1 MADNKSG
8 AQHITRLDFD
18 ISGILQTLQEV
29 DAQTRTYGIEIGK
42 NWATSLKEG
51 MDSVNLSNMKPPSVI
66 DENQLKSAKAQLDKV
81 AESYGKLAKTV
92 MTYDANNNLLR
103 GSITYDD
110 AAGKKIVEQYQMIDK
125 EWKKITSTQTNDYQ
139 KQEKQVQQVV
149 SQIDRMIEKQKQF
162 NSTVSRQKTSPV
174 NRSIISENNSYIS
187 SLEKLNEEIKRTGYV
202 TKEQRDQIDKYNSQI
217 KELSGYYE
225 EAGTKGQSFIQKTFD
240 KAKWLAA
247 FYIVNELKNGFLA
260 TIDIIK
266 KTEDAVVDLQRV
278 LNDDSISQSRMSD
291 ELYDI
296 ADQYGRTFDEVAE
309 VSTKF
314 AQAGYGWTETVELT
328 KNTMLALNTAELD
341 VTQSTEGLIAIMSQ
355 WNLEAEDYASVID
368 KINITADNFAINS
381 ENIVAALQ
389 RASSSAKNAGITLEE
404 TIGIITALGEA
415 TGRSGENIGTAL
427 NSLIIYTSKA
437 GALETFAQVG
447 SDAMKKVVADYQ
459 KGAVSIYDVWVQ
471 LSKEISNLTA
481 QQQAAL
487 FQSEEYAAF
496 ADELEAQATEF
507 TSQIKDVYGAAGTY
521 RQNYFIALLNDL
533 STAEDAIKGMADA
546 EGYSVAEN
554 EKYMET
560 LTANWNQLK
569 NALAELA
576 VQLGEAGL
584 MDFLKG
590 IVELGTGLAKTTK
603 SLGGILPLLTAIGGV
618 MVTLRA
624 DKISTAISDIGK
636 NLSNIP
642 GKLKSIVT
650 GTNAV
655 TTATNAA
662 ATAEGAAAAGA
673 TAWQVAFGWIGLV
686 ATAIS
691 GLVMAISG
699 VNSAIEESNRQ
710 SRERAQSY
718 LDESDSISKLK
729 ANYAEI
735 VNFTG
740 DASEK
745 TQRLTDFKKELIT
758 QYGLEKEAV
767 EKLTGARKEEIDFLD
782 KEAAAN
788 INRAYTEVADQYQD
802 AVRRM
807 EQATS
812 KAQITGLTQ
821 KTGFGDV
828 SFISQKDI
836 DILKQYVGVVADINS
851 AGQITGLTI
860 DFGTENLDEQADI
873 LAKIVASNA
882 LNGNLVD
889 KLKSK
894 YDALVDTQEKYAE
907 SYSLGAK
914 VFAEKFLMEEK
925 TLDLIKQINEEQDL
939 ETQRELYDR
948 LTESVKEQVVGLEAQ
963 EIVLNS
969 IASMFPQF
977 ASDAEEA
984 GRAMEESFSGSAE
997 QLEAIKENISGLN
1010 DEIDGFQSS
1019 IDSLNSIMQDYNETG
1034 YLTVD
1039 SLQRIL
1045 ALGPEYISL
1054 LDFTANGVS
1063 INSQKLKELVNN
1075 QANNVQ
1081 QMIKQTTV
1089 AGLLEIANR
1098 YLAQTT
1104 DTVGVASSNAAVYS
1118 NTLEGA
1124 LAGVVDKA
1132 MKGTLALGDLTVSL
1146 ANFYGGAMSASSYNS
1161 MVSEM
1166 YDYLE
1171 NVSSIAN
1178 RLPNLVSGTQA
1189 WSDATA
1195 SAASN
1200 MRDAAKAAAD
1210 AEKEILNAK
1219 KKALQEE
1226 KEAIRDRYDA
1236 EIEELRDLREEKD
1249 RNYEREEYYRRRQ
1262 EILDDIERASVRSGV
1277 EYREQEAEGRKNLED
1292 LDREWAKKL
1301 EDWDIE
1307 DRIEQLEDL
1316 RDAEIAAIDSQIDAI
1331 DEKISE
1337 ISKKAEE
1344 ATSQTSQ
1351 NMLGS
1356 YANNFVDP
1364 TYDITLSTM
1373 EDLFTN
1379 VALLGINSF
1388 KNMQN
1393 PIVNIAKA
1401 GANAIYEAYKV
1412 NAIDRLQSELMS
1424 LSTLG
1429 MNTILSAYNQAQ
1441 NGGMRTTVN
1450 NNTNQNAY
1458 FYTSMYGN
1466 SVSPFLQS
1474 MSNTIFKKP
1483 RP

>member
-29 DAQTRTYGIEIGK
+29 DAQTRKYGIEIGK
-42 NWATSLKEG
+42 NWAASVKEG
-51 MDSVNLSNMKPPSVI
+51 MDSVNLSNMKPPSII
-66 DENQLKSAKAQLDKV
+66 DENQLKSAKSQLDKV
-81 AESYGKLAKTV
+81 AESYSKLAKTV
-92 MTYDANNNLLR
+92 MTYDADNNLLR

-110 AAGKKIVEQYQMIDK
+110 SAGKKIVEQYQMIDK

-162 NSTVSRQKTSPV
+162 NSTVSKQKTSSV

-247 FYIVNELKNGFLA
+247 FYVVNELKNGFLA

-266 KTEDAVVDLQRV
+266 STEDAVVDLQRV
-278 LNDDSISQSRMSD
+278 LNDNSISQNRMSD
-291 ELYDI
+291 ELYEI

-314 AQAGYGWTETVELT
+314 AQAGYSWTETVELT

-427 NSLIIYTSKA
+427 NSLIIYTSKS

-471 LSKEISNLTA
+471 LSKELSNLTA

-487 FQSEEYAAF
+487 FQSDEYAAF

-546 EGYSVAEN
+546 EGYSIAEN
-554 EKYMET
+554 ERYMET

-590 IVELGTGLAKTTK
+590 TVELGTGLAKTTK

-624 DKISTAISDIGK
+624 EKISQSVSDIGER
-636 NLSNIP
+636 LSNIP

-655 TTATNAA
+655 TAATNAA

-767 EKLTGARKEEIDFLD
+767 EQLTGARKEEIDFLD

-788 INRAYTEVADQYQD
+788 IKNAYVEIADQYD
-802 AVRRM
+802 SAVKKM
-807 EQATS
+807 EQAS
-812 KAQITGLTQ
+812 Q
-821 KTGFGDV
+821 DV
-828 SFISQKDI
+828 DLGISVPTVSPGVYAISEKDI
-836 DILKQYVGVVADINS
+836 NILEQYLNVIKDVDNAGNVTGVS
-851 AGQITGLTI
+851 LQFPTS
-860 DFGTENLDEQADI
+860 NLEEQRDI
-873 LAKIVASNA
+873 LADIIASNS
-882 LNGNLVD
+882 LNGTLLDAIKN
-889 KLKSK
+889 K
-894 YDALVDTQEKYAE
+894 YDSINKEIEKNNE
-907 SYSLGAK
+907 SYSLGAEI
-914 VFAEKFLMEEK
+914 FAEKFLIEEK

-963 EIVLNS
+963 KIVLDS

-984 GRAMEESFSGSAE
+984 GVAMEESFSGSAE
-997 QLEAIKENISGLN
+997 QLEIIKENISALN

-1039 SLQRIL
+1039 SLQKIL

-1063 INSQKLKELVNN
+1063 INSQKLGELVNN

-1132 MKGTLALGDLTVSL
+1132 MKGTLALGDLTVAL
-1146 ANFYGGAMSASSYNS
+1146 ADFYGGAMSASSYNS

-1166 YDYLE
+1166 YDYLG

-1178 RLPNLVSGTQA
+1178 RLPSLVSGTQA

-1219 KKALQEE
+1219 KKSLQDQ

-1236 EIEELRDLREEKD
+1236 EIEALREVGEEQD

-1277 EYREQEAEGRKNLED
+1277 EYREQEAEARRNLED

-1301 EDWDIE
+1301 EDWSID
-1307 DRIEQLEDL
+1307 DRIEELERL
-1316 RDAEIAAIDSQIDAI
+1316 RDAEIAAIDAQIEAI

-1337 ISKKAEE
+1337 ISEKAEE

-1364 TYDITLSTM
+1364 AYDITLSTM

>member
-29 DAQTRTYGIEIGK
+29 DAQTRKYGIEIGK
-42 NWATSLKEG
+42 NWAASVKEG
-51 MDSVNLSNMKPPSVI
+51 MDSVNLSNVKPPSII
-66 DENQLKSAKAQLDKV
+66 DENQLKSAKSQLDKV
-81 AESYGKLAKTV
+81 AESYSKLAKTV
-92 MTYDANNNLLR
+92 MTYDADNNLLR

-110 AAGKKIVEQYQMIDK
+110 SAGKKIVEQYQMIDK

-162 NSTVSRQKTSPV
+162 NSTVSRQKTSSV

-247 FYIVNELKNGFLA
+247 FYVVNELKNGFLA

-266 KTEDAVVDLQRV
+266 STEDAVVDLQRV
-278 LNDDSISQSRMSD
+278 LNDNSISQNRMSD
-291 ELYDI
+291 ELYEI

-471 LSKEISNLTA
+471 LSKELSNLTA

-496 ADELEAQATEF
+496 ADELESQATEF
-507 TSQIKDVYGAAGTY
+507 TSQIKEVYGAAGTY

-546 EGYSVAEN
+546 EGYSIAEN

-655 TTATNAA
+655 TAATNAA

-767 EKLTGARKEEIDFLD
+767 EQLTGARKEEIDFLD

-788 INRAYTEVADQYQD
+788 IKNAYVEIADQYD
-802 AVRRM
+802 SAVKKM
-807 EQATS
+807 EQAS
-812 KAQITGLTQ
+812 Q
-821 KTGFGDV
+821 DV
-828 SFISQKDI
+828 DLGISVPTVSPGVYAISEKDI
-836 DILKQYVGVVADINS
+836 NILEQYLNVIKDVDNAGNVTGVS
-851 AGQITGLTI
+851 LQFPTS
-860 DFGTENLDEQADI
+860 NLEEQRDI
-873 LAKIVASNA
+873 LADIIASNS
-882 LNGNLVD
+882 LNGTLLDAIKN
-889 KLKSK
+889 K
-894 YDALVDTQEKYAE
+894 YDSINKEIEKNNE
-907 SYSLGAK
+907 SYSLGAEI
-914 VFAEKFLMEEK
+914 FAEKFLIEEK

-963 EIVLNS
+963 KIVLDS

-984 GRAMEESFSGSAE
+984 GVAMEESFSGSAE
-997 QLEAIKENISGLN
+997 QLEIIKENISALN

-1039 SLQRIL
+1039 SLQKIL

-1063 INSQKLKELVNN
+1063 INSQKLGELVNN

-1132 MKGTLALGDLTVSL
+1132 MKGTLALGDLTVAL
-1146 ANFYGGAMSASSYNS
+1146 ADFYGGAMSASSYNS
-1161 MVSEM
+1161 MVSDM
-1166 YDYLE
+1166 YDYLG

-1178 RLPNLVSGTQA
+1178 RLPSLVSGTQA

-1219 KKALQEE
+1219 KKSLQDQ

-1236 EIEELRDLREEKD
+1236 EIEALREVGEEQD

-1277 EYREQEAEGRKNLED
+1277 EYREQEAEARRNLED

-1301 EDWDIE
+1301 EDWSID
-1307 DRIEQLEDL
+1307 DRIKELERL
-1316 RDAEIAAIDSQIDAI
+1316 RDAEIAAIDAQIEAI

-1337 ISKKAEE
+1337 ISEKAEE

-1364 TYDITLSTM
+1364 AYDITLSTM

>member
-18 ISGILQTLQEV
+18 ISGILETLQQV
-29 DAQTRTYGIEIGK
+29 DIQTREMGIQIGK
-42 NWATSLKEG
+42 NWASSFKEG
-51 MDSVNLSNMKPPSVI
+51 MSNADISNIKTPSII
-66 DENQLKSAKAQLDKV
+66 DENQLKSAKVQLDKV

-92 MTYDANNNLLR
+92 MTYDADNNLLR

-110 AAGKKIVEQYQMIDK
+110 AAGKKVVEQYQMIDR
-125 EWKKITSTQTNDYQ
+125 EWKKITSTQTEDYL
-139 KQEKQVQQVV
+139 KQEKQVQQVI

-162 NSTVSRQKTSPV
+162 NSLVSRQKTSTT
-174 NRSIISENNSYIS
+174 NKKIIDESNSYIS
-187 SLEKLNEEIKRTGYV
+187 SLEKLNSQIKQTGVV
-202 TKEQRDQIDKYNSQI
+202 TKDQRAEIDKYSSQI
-217 KELSGYYE
+217 KDLSGYYE
-225 EAGTKGQSFIQKTFD
+225 EAGTKGQSFLSKTLD
-240 KAKWLAA
+240 KAKWLGA
-247 FYIVNELKNGFLA
+247 FYIVNSLKNGFLDA
-260 TIDIIK
+260 IETIK

-278 LNDDSISQSRMSD
+278 LNDNSISQNRMSD
-291 ELYDI
+291 ELYEI

-381 ENIVAALQ
+381 ENIVSALQ

-437 GALETFAQVG
+437 DALETFAQVG

-471 LSKEISNLTA
+471 LSKELSNLTA

-487 FQSEEYAAF
+487 FQSDEYAAF
-496 ADELEAQATEF
+496 ADELESQATEF

-546 EGYSVAEN
+546 EGYSIAEN
-554 EKYMET
+554 ERYMET

-590 IVELGTGLAKTTK
+590 TVELGTGLAKTTK

-767 EKLTGARKEEIDFLD
+767 EQLTGARKEEIDFLD

-788 INRAYTEVADQYQD
+788 IKNAYVEIADQYD
-802 AVRRM
+802 SAVKKM
-807 EQATS
+807 EQAS
-812 KAQITGLTQ
+812 Q
-821 KTGFGDV
+821 DV
-828 SFISQKDI
+828 DLGISVPTVSPGVYAISEKDI
-836 DILKQYVGVVADINS
+836 NILEQYLNVIKDVDNAGNVTGVS
-851 AGQITGLTI
+851 LQFPTS
-860 DFGTENLDEQADI
+860 NLEEQRDI
-873 LAKIVASNA
+873 LADIIASNS
-882 LNGNLVD
+882 LNGTLLDAIKN
-889 KLKSK
+889 K
-894 YDALVDTQEKYAE
+894 YDSINKEIEKNNE
-907 SYSLGAK
+907 SYSLGAEI
-914 VFAEKFLMEEK
+914 FAEKFLIEEK

-997 QLEAIKENISGLN
+997 QLEIIEEKISALN

-1019 IDSLNSIMQDYNETG
+1019 IDSLNSIMEDYNETG

-1039 SLQRIL
+1039 SLQKIL

-1063 INSQKLKELVNN
+1063 INSQKLGELVNN

-1132 MKGTLALGDLTVSL
+1132 MKGTLALGDLTVAL
-1146 ANFYGGAMSASSYNS
+1146 ADFYGGAMSASSYNS
-1161 MVSEM
+1161 MVSDM
-1166 YDYLE
+1166 YDYLG

-1178 RLPNLVSGTQA
+1178 RLPSLVSGTQA

-1219 KKALQEE
+1219 KKSLQDQ

-1236 EIEELRDLREEKD
+1236 EIEALREVGEEQD

-1262 EILDDIERASVRSGV
+1262 DILNDIERASVRSGV
-1277 EYREQEAEGRKNLED
+1277 EYREQEAEARRNLED

-1301 EDWDIE
+1301 EDWSID
-1307 DRIEQLEDL
+1307 DRIKELERL
-1316 RDAEIAAIDSQIDAI
+1316 RDAEIAAIDAQIEAI

-1337 ISKKAEE
+1337 ISEKAEE

-1364 TYDITLSTM
+1364 AYDITLSTM

>member
-29 DAQTRTYGIEIGK
+29 DAQTRKYGIEIGK
-42 NWATSLKEG
+42 NWAASVKEG
-51 MDSVNLSNMKPPSVI
+51 MDSVNLSNVKPPSII
-66 DENQLKSAKAQLDKV
+66 DENQLKSAKSQLDKV
-81 AESYGKLAKTV
+81 AESYSKLAKTV
-92 MTYDANNNLLR
+92 MTYDADNNLLR

-110 AAGKKIVEQYQMIDK
+110 SAGKKIVEQYQMIDK

-162 NSTVSRQKTSPV
+162 NSTVSKQKTSSV

-247 FYIVNELKNGFLA
+247 FYVVNELKNGFLA

-266 KTEDAVVDLQRV
+266 STEDAVVDLQRV
-278 LNDDSISQSRMSD
+278 LNDNSISQNRMSD
-291 ELYDI
+291 ELYEI

-314 AQAGYGWTETVELT
+314 AQAGYSWTETVELT

-427 NSLIIYTSKA
+427 NSLIIYTSKS

-471 LSKEISNLTA
+471 LSKELSNLTA

-487 FQSEEYAAF
+487 FQSDEYAAF

-546 EGYSVAEN
+546 EGYSIAEN
-554 EKYMET
+554 ERYMET

-590 IVELGTGLAKTTK
+590 TVELGTGLAKTTK

-624 DKISTAISDIGK
+624 EKISQSVSDIGER
-636 NLSNIP
+636 LSNIP

-655 TTATNAA
+655 TAATNAA

-718 LDESDSISKLK
+718 LAESDSISKLK

-767 EKLTGARKEEIDFLD
+767 EQLTGARKEEIDFLD

-788 INRAYTEVADQYQD
+788 IKNAYVEIADQYD
-802 AVRRM
+802 SAVKKM
-807 EQATS
+807 EQAS
-812 KAQITGLTQ
+812 Q
-821 KTGFGDV
+821 DV
-828 SFISQKDI
+828 DLGISVPTVSPGVYAISEKDI
-836 DILKQYVGVVADINS
+836 NILEQYLNVIKDVDNAGNVTGVS
-851 AGQITGLTI
+851 LQFPTS
-860 DFGTENLDEQADI
+860 NLEEQRDI
-873 LAKIVASNA
+873 LADIIASNS
-882 LNGNLVD
+882 LNGTLLDAIKN
-889 KLKSK
+889 K
-894 YDALVDTQEKYAE
+894 YDSINKEIEKNNE
-907 SYSLGAK
+907 SYSLGAEI
-914 VFAEKFLMEEK
+914 FAEKFLIEEK

-997 QLEAIKENISGLN
+997 QLEIIEEKISALN

-1063 INSQKLKELVNN
+1063 VNSQKLQELVNN

-1132 MKGTLALGDLTVSL
+1132 MKGTLALGDLTVAL
-1146 ANFYGGAMSASSYNS
+1146 ADFYGGAMSASSYNS

-1166 YDYLE
+1166 YDYLG

-1178 RLPNLVSGTQA
+1178 RLPSLVSGTQA

-1219 KKALQEE
+1219 KKSLQDQ

-1236 EIEELRDLREEKD
+1236 EIEALREVGEEQD

-1277 EYREQEAEGRKNLED
+1277 EYREQEAEARRNLED

-1301 EDWDIE
+1301 EDWSID
-1307 DRIEQLEDL
+1307 DRIEELERL
-1316 RDAEIAAIDSQIDAI
+1316 RDAEIAAIDAQIEAI

-1337 ISKKAEE
+1337 ISEKAEE

-1364 TYDITLSTM
+1364 AYDITLSTM